1 MTGSLPFWNHL
12 IIPVIPRKPGRI
24 GLIAIYLV
32 FAAVVARTFSIDMT
46 GSTLVKY
53 LGLEL
58 FYLLLFSLVLWK
70 YHLPHGLIYLYF
82 GVQCAVVLWLLSLQP
97 DFDFVILL
105 FFLLSFQAAVF
116 LRGRICWAWV
126 FVFVLLTCGSLIFYH
141 SFFQGLALAL
151 TTMAADIVIP
161 AYLLVNQE
169 TEAAKM
175 ASQTLLKDLGE
186 TNQQLQQYVSQVENL
201 AAIQERNHLARTL
214 HDSVSQMMFSISLT
228 SQAALSL
235 LDKDPPRARE
245 EIIRLQSM
253 TAEALRQLRSL
264 ITGMRP
270 REK

>member
-12 IIPVIPRKPGRI
+12 ISLVIPRKPGRI

-32 FAAVVARTFSIDMT
+32 FTAVVARTFSIDMT
-46 GSTLVKY
+46 GSTLVRY

-58 FYLLLFSLVLWK
+58 FYLMLFSLVLWK
-70 YHLPHGLIYLYF
+70 SHLPHGLIYLYF
-82 GVQCAVVLWLLSLQP
+82 GVQCALVLWLLSLQP
-97 DFDFVILL
+97 DFDFVIVL

-116 LRGRICWAWV
+116 FTSRICWAWV

-141 SFFQGLALAL
+141 GFFQGLALAL
-151 TTMAADIVIP
+151 TTMAADIVVP

-169 TEAAKM
+169 TEAAKL
-175 ASQTLLKDLGE
+175 ASQTMLKDLGE
-186 TNQQLQQYVSQVENL
+186 TNQQLQQYVTQVENL

-235 LDKDPPRARE
+235 LGKDPPRARE
-245 EIIRLQSM
+245 EITRLQSM
-253 TAEALRQLRSL
+253 TAEALKQLRSL
-264 ITGMRP
+264 ITEMRP